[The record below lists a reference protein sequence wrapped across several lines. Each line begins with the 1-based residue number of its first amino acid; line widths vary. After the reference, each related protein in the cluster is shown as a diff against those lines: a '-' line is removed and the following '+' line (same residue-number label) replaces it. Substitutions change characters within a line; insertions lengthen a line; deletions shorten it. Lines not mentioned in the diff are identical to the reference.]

1 MKTSLKAIIDGLDLT
16 AEEKV
21 QALSLLGNEKVVKAI
36 DKDLSSIQS
45 ESSRLMDESRAAA
58 AAAKADK
65 EAYFGTVN
73 TWKTEQEKKLTAVQE
88 QARKDRDAAV
98 AFRVKMESLTAAG
111 LIAEEDWKDLS
122 DSDKAAAAAA
132 SAAAARTTT
141 SNDPDPRYIS
151 QSEAEMYLQWP
162 ALIADIQAE
171 HYQLTGK
178 VLTDTSKL
186 VQKAQAE
193 KGKKTLRQV
202 WEEEYKVPEIRTAAA
217 DKAQKEHDDTI
228 RREEAQR
235 VRQEMTAAP
244 TSRPITGIN
253 SPVLVS
259 AAKAQ
264 AAATAAGA
272 GNNRGVERALAAHA
286 AGKYADGVPHA
297 SA

>member
-1 MKTSLKAIIDGLDLT
+1 MKTSLKDIIDGLDLT
-16 AEEKV
+16 AEEKT
-21 QALSLLGNEKVVKAI
+21 QAQALLGNEKVVKAI
-36 DKDLSSIQS
+36 NKDLSSIQS

-73 TWKTEQEKKLTAVQE
+73 TWKEEQEKKLTTVQE
-88 QARKDRDAAV
+88 QARKDRETMAAFK
-98 AFRVKMESLTAAG
+98 ARMESLTAAG
-111 LIAEEDWKDLS
+111 LIAEEDWKELS
-122 DSDKAAAAAA
+122 EADKT
-132 SAAAARTTT
+132 AAARAAADNVRTT
-141 SNDPDPRYIS
+141 SNNDPDPRYVS

-186 VQKAQAE
+186 VTKAQAE

-202 WEEEYKVPEIRTAAA
+202 WEEEYKVPEIRAAA
-217 DKAQKEHDDTI
+217 QEKTQKEHDDTI
-228 RREEAQR
+228 RRETEQR
-235 VRQEMTAAP
+235 VRQEMTASP

-272 GNNRGVERALAAHA
+272 GNNKGVERALAAHA
-286 AGKYADGVPHA
+286 AGKYADGTIHPA
-297 SA
+297 A